1 MQFNS
6 WGTRKLFPPFVFS
19 VICVK
24 NNCGSRDPLLC
35 CCHNRLSS
43 FYKGKIRCLLLLKTE
58 KYNVF
63 FLPPWMLKEQASS
76 RKLLTLIT
84 VSIKPCLSTA
94 FLLVYHNF
102 FMFSGTI
109 LHLLHSNF
117 ISYGNYYYSVCIWG
131 SLQWRTLLFC
141 HFVLIEHY
149 LQNIVISL
157 SSLVKK

>member
-1 MQFNS
+1 MEVETLYYVVATTG
-6 WGTRKLFPPFVFS
+6 WAVF
-19 VICVK
+19 IRAK
-24 NNCGSRDPLLC
+24 N
-35 CCHNRLSS
+35 
-43 FYKGKIRCLLLLKTE
+43 IRCLLLLKTE

-76 RKLLTLIT
+76 RQLLTLIT

-131 SLQWRTLLFC
+131 SLQWSTLLSFCFNRTLLAKYCYFSE
-141 HFVLIEHY
+141 F
-149 LQNIVISL
+149 L
-157 SSLVKK
+157 S